1 MNDFFQNTYLQSA
14 LDWIKTNYIKI
25 ILVVLILSIVFGWIY
40 YRNLIQEEN
49 SKKASILFEEFNF
62 LLNKD
67 DIDLEALTLLREKT
81 KDKYPD
87 QIYSILMDF
96 EISQLNYNLNDFQES
111 LNNLRAIN
119 LELENK
125 GNEVSFLK
133 DLSRLRLS
141 LLLISENE
149 IDEAREILNKNFI
162 FFEELKY
169 EFLGDAELKS
179 SNLEVARKNYETA
192 LELTSSEIHKEL
204 IRIKL
209 SSIINKKN
217 E

>member
-25 ILVVLILSIVFGWIY
+25 ILVVLILSIAFGWIY
-40 YRNLIQEEN
+40 YRNLVQEEN
-49 SKKASILFEEFNF
+49 SKKASILFDEFNF
-62 LLNKD
+62 MLNKD

-96 EISQLNYNLNDFQES
+96 EISQLNYNLNNFQES

-119 LELENK
+119 LELEQR
-125 GNEVSFLK
+125 GNEASFLK
-133 DLSRLRLS
+133 DLSKLRLS

-179 SNLEVARKNYETA
+179 SNQEAARKNYEIA

-204 IRIKL
+204 IKIKL
-209 SSIINKKN
+209 SSIIK
-217 E
+217 

>member
-25 ILVVLILSIVFGWIY
+25 ILVVLILSIAFGWIY
-40 YRNLIQEEN
+40 YRNLVQEEN
-49 SKKASILFEEFNF
+49 SKKASILFDEFNF
-62 LLNKD
+62 MLNKD

-96 EISQLNYNLNDFQES
+96 EISQLNYNLNNFQES

-119 LELENK
+119 LELEQR

-141 LLLISENE
+141 LILISENE
-149 IDEAREILNKNFI
+149 IDEVREILNKNFI

-179 SNLEVARKNYETA
+179 SNQEAARKNYETA

-209 SSIINKKN
+209 SSIIN
-217 E
+217 

>member
-25 ILVVLILSIVFGWIY
+25 ILVVLILSIAFGWIY
-40 YRNLIQEEN
+40 YRNLVQEEN
-49 SKKASILFEEFNF
+49 SKKASILFDEFNF
-62 LLNKD
+62 MLNKD
-67 DIDLEALTLLREKT
+67 DIDLEALTILREKT

-96 EISQLNYNLNDFQES
+96 EISQLNYNLNNFQES

-119 LELENK
+119 LELEQR
-125 GNEVSFLK
+125 GNEASFLK

-149 IDEAREILNKNFI
+149 IDEALEILNKNFI

-179 SNLEVARKNYETA
+179 SNQEAARKNYEIA

-209 SSIINKKN
+209 SSIIN
-217 E
+217 

>member
-25 ILVVLILSIVFGWIY
+25 ILVVLILSIAFGWIY
-40 YRNLIQEEN
+40 YRNLVQEEN
-49 SKKASILFEEFNF
+49 SKKASILFDEFNF
-62 LLNKD
+62 MLNKD
-67 DIDLEALTLLREKT
+67 DIDLEALTLLRENT

-96 EISQLNYNLNDFQES
+96 EISQLNYNLNNFQES
-111 LNNLRAIN
+111 LNNLRALN
-119 LELENK
+119 LELEQR

-209 SSIINKKN
+209 SSIIN
-217 E
+217 

>member
-25 ILVVLILSIVFGWIY
+25 ILVVLILSIAFGWIY
-40 YRNLIQEEN
+40 YRNLVQEEN
-49 SKKASILFEEFNF
+49 SKKASILFDEFNF
-62 LLNKD
+62 MLNKD

-96 EISQLNYNLNDFQES
+96 EISQLNYNLNNFQES

-119 LELENK
+119 LELEQR
-125 GNEVSFLK
+125 GNEASFLK

-149 IDEAREILNKNFI
+149 IDEVREILNKNFI

-179 SNLEVARKNYETA
+179 SNQEAARKNYETA

-204 IRIKL
+204 IKIKL
-209 SSIINKKN
+209 SSIIK
-217 E
+217 

>member
-1 MNDFFQNTYLQSA
+1 MNNFFQNTYLQSA

-25 ILVVLILSIVFGWIY
+25 ILVVFILSIVFGWIY

-49 SKKASILFEEFNF
+49 SKKASILFDEFNF
-62 LLNKD
+62 MLNKD

-81 KDKYPD
+81 KDKYPN

-96 EISQLNYNLNDFQES
+96 EISQLNYNLNNFQES
-111 LNNLRAIN
+111 LNILRAIN
-119 LELENK
+119 LDLEQR
-125 GNEVSFLK
+125 GIEASFLK

-179 SNLEVARKNYETA
+179 SNQEEARENYETA
-192 LELTSSEIHKEL
+192 LELTFSEIHKEL

-209 SSIINKKN
+209 SSINN
-217 E
+217 

>member
-1 MNDFFQNTYLQSA
+1 MNDFFQNTYLQTA

-25 ILVVLILSIVFGWIY
+25 ILVVLILSIAFGWIY
-40 YRNLIQEEN
+40 YRNLVQEEN
-49 SKKASILFEEFNF
+49 SKKASILFDEFNF
-62 LLNKD
+62 MLNKD
-67 DIDLEALTLLREKT
+67 DIDLEALTLLRENT

-96 EISQLNYNLNDFQES
+96 EISQLNYNLNNFQES
-111 LNNLRAIN
+111 LNNLRALN
-119 LELENK
+119 LELEQR

-179 SNLEVARKNYETA
+179 SNQEAARKNYEIA

-204 IRIKL
+204 IKIKL
-209 SSIINKKN
+209 SSIIK
-217 E
+217 

>member
-1 MNDFFQNTYLQSA
+1 MNEFFQNTYLQSA

-25 ILVVLILSIVFGWIY
+25 ILVVLILSVAFGWIY
-40 YRNLIQEEN
+40 YRNLVQEEN
-49 SKKASILFEEFNF
+49 SKKASILFNEFNF
-62 LLNKD
+62 MLNKD
-67 DIDLEALTLLREKT
+67 DIDLEALTILREKT

-96 EISQLNYNLNDFQES
+96 EISQLNYNLNNFQES

-119 LELENK
+119 LELEQR
-125 GNEVSFLK
+125 GNEASFLK

-179 SNLEVARKNYETA
+179 SNQEAARKNYETA

-204 IRIKL
+204 IKIKL
-209 SSIINKKN
+209 SSIIK
-217 E
+217 

>member
-1 MNDFFQNTYLQSA
+1 MNDFFQNTYLQSV
-14 LDWIKTNYIKI
+14 LDWIKTNYVKVT
-25 ILVVLILSIVFGWIY
+25 LVVLILSITFGWIY
-40 YRNLIQEEN
+40 YRNLVQEEN
-49 SKKASILFEEFNF
+49 SKKASMLFDEFN
-62 LLNKD
+62 LMLKKD
-67 DIDLEALTLLREKT
+67 NIDLEALTLLQGIT

-96 EISQLNYNLNDFQES
+96 EISQLNYNLNNFQES
-111 LNNLRAIN
+111 IDVLREIN
-119 LELENK
+119 LELEQRDNDA
-125 GNEVSFLK
+125 SFLK

-149 IDEAREILNKNFI
+149 INEALEILNRDFI

-179 SNLEVARKNYETA
+179 SDQEAARKNYKTA

-204 IRIKL
+204 IKIKL
-209 SSIINKKN
+209 SSIIN
-217 E
+217 

>member
-25 ILVVLILSIVFGWIY
+25 ILVVLILFIAFGWIY
-40 YRNLIQEEN
+40 YKNLVQEEN
-49 SKKASILFEEFNF
+49 SKKASILFDEFNF
-62 LLNKD
+62 ILNKD
-67 DIDLEALTLLREKT
+67 DIDLEALTLLRENT

-96 EISQLNYNLNDFQES
+96 EISQLNYNLNNFQES

-119 LELENK
+119 LELEQR
-125 GNEVSFLK
+125 GNAASFLK

-179 SNLEVARKNYETA
+179 SNQEAARKNYETA

-204 IRIKL
+204 IKIKL
-209 SSIINKKN
+209 SSIIK
-217 E
+217 

>member
-25 ILVVLILSIVFGWIY
+25 ILVVLILSIAFGWIY
-40 YRNLIQEEN
+40 YRNLVQEEN
-49 SKKASILFEEFNF
+49 SKKASILFDEFNF
-62 LLNKD
+62 ILNKD

-96 EISQLNYNLNDFQES
+96 EISQLNYNLNNFQES

-119 LELENK
+119 LELEQR
-125 GNEVSFLK
+125 GNEASFLK

-149 IDEAREILNKNFI
+149 IDEALEILNKNFI

-179 SNLEVARKNYETA
+179 SNQEAARKNYKTA

-209 SSIINKKN
+209 SSIIN
-217 E
+217 

>member
-1 MNDFFQNTYLQSA
+1 MNDFFQNTYLQST

-25 ILVVLILSIVFGWIY
+25 ILVVLILSIAFGWIY
-40 YRNLIQEEN
+40 YRNLVQEEN
-49 SKKASILFEEFNF
+49 SKKASILFDEFNF
-62 LLNKD
+62 MLNKD
-67 DIDLEALTLLREKT
+67 DIDLEALTILREKT
-81 KDKYPD
+81 KDEYPD

-96 EISQLNYNLNDFQES
+96 EISQLNYNLNNIQES

-119 LELENK
+119 LELEQR
-125 GNEVSFLK
+125 GNEASFLK

-149 IDEAREILNKNFI
+149 IDEVREILNKNFI

-179 SNLEVARKNYETA
+179 SNQEAAKKNYETA

-204 IRIKL
+204 IKIKL
-209 SSIINKKN
+209 SSIIN
-217 E
+217 

>member
-25 ILVVLILSIVFGWIY
+25 ILVVLILSIAFGWIY
-40 YRNLIQEEN
+40 YRNLVQEEN
-49 SKKASILFEEFNF
+49 SKKASILFDEFNF
-62 LLNKD
+62 MLNKD
-67 DIDLEALTLLREKT
+67 DIDLEALTILREKT

-96 EISQLNYNLNDFQES
+96 EISQLNYNLNNFQES

-119 LELENK
+119 LELEQR
-125 GNEVSFLK
+125 GNEASFLK

-179 SNLEVARKNYETA
+179 SNQEAARKNYETA

-204 IRIKL
+204 IKIKL
-209 SSIINKKN
+209 SSIIK
-217 E
+217 

>member
-1 MNDFFQNTYLQSA
+1 MNDFFQNTYLQST

-25 ILVVLILSIVFGWIY
+25 ILVVLILSIAFGWIY
-40 YRNLIQEEN
+40 YRNLVQEEN
-49 SKKASILFEEFNF
+49 SKKASILFDEFNF
-62 LLNKD
+62 ILNKD
-67 DIDLEALTLLREKT
+67 DIDLEALTLLSEKT

-96 EISQLNYNLNDFQES
+96 EISQLNYNLNNFQES

-119 LELENK
+119 LELEQR

-179 SNLEVARKNYETA
+179 LNQEAARKNYETA

-204 IRIKL
+204 IKIKL
-209 SSIINKKN
+209 SSIIN
-217 E
+217 

>member
-25 ILVVLILSIVFGWIY
+25 ILVVLILSIAFGWIY
-40 YRNLIQEEN
+40 YRNLVQEEN
-49 SKKASILFEEFNF
+49 SKKASILFDEFNF
-62 LLNKD
+62 MLNKD
-67 DIDLEALTLLREKT
+67 DIDLEALTLLRENT

-96 EISQLNYNLNDFQES
+96 EISQLNYNLNNFQES

-119 LELENK
+119 LELEQR

-179 SNLEVARKNYETA
+179 SNQEAARKNYETA

-209 SSIINKKN
+209 SSIIN
-217 E
+217 

>member
-25 ILVVLILSIVFGWIY
+25 ILVVLILSIAFGWIY
-40 YRNLIQEEN
+40 YRNLVQEEN
-49 SKKASILFEEFNF
+49 SKKASILFDEFNF
-62 LLNKD
+62 MLNKD
-67 DIDLEALTLLREKT
+67 DIDLEALTILREKT

-96 EISQLNYNLNDFQES
+96 EISQLNYNLNNFQES

-119 LELENK
+119 LELEQR
-125 GNEVSFLK
+125 GNEASFLK

-149 IDEAREILNKNFI
+149 IDEALEILNKNFI

-179 SNLEVARKNYETA
+179 SNQEAARKNYEIA

-204 IRIKL
+204 IKIKL
-209 SSIINKKN
+209 SSIIK
-217 E
+217 

>member
-25 ILVVLILSIVFGWIY
+25 ILVVLILSIASGWIY
-40 YRNLIQEEN
+40 YRNLVQEEN
-49 SKKASILFEEFNF
+49 SKKASILFDEFNF
-62 LLNKD
+62 MLNKD

-96 EISQLNYNLNDFQES
+96 EISQLNYNLNNFQES

-119 LELENK
+119 LELEQR
-125 GNEVSFLK
+125 GNEASFLK

-179 SNLEVARKNYETA
+179 LNQEAARKNYETA

-204 IRIKL
+204 IKIKL
-209 SSIINKKN
+209 SSIIK
-217 E
+217 

>member
-25 ILVVLILSIVFGWIY
+25 ILVVLILSIAFGWIY
-40 YRNLIQEEN
+40 YRNLVQEEN
-49 SKKASILFEEFNF
+49 SKKASILFDEFNF
-62 LLNKD
+62 MLNKD
-67 DIDLEALTLLREKT
+67 DIDLEALTLLRENT

-96 EISQLNYNLNDFQES
+96 EISQLNYNLNNFQES
-111 LNNLRAIN
+111 LNNLRALN
-119 LELENK
+119 LELEQR

-179 SNLEVARKNYETA
+179 SNQEAARKNYKTA

-209 SSIINKKN
+209 SSIIN
-217 E
+217 

>member
-1 MNDFFQNTYLQSA
+1 MNDFFQNTYLQSV
-14 LDWIKTNYIKI
+14 LDWIKTNYVKI
-25 ILVVLILSIVFGWIY
+25 ILVVLILAIAFGWIY
-40 YRNLIQEEN
+40 YRNLVQEEN
-49 SKKASILFEEFNF
+49 SKKASVLFDEFNTM
-62 LLNKD
+62 LKKD
-67 DIDLEALTLLREKT
+67 DIDLEALTLLQEKT

-96 EISQLNYNLNDFQES
+96 EISQLNYNLNNFQES

-119 LELENK
+119 LELEQR
-125 GNEVSFLK
+125 GNEASFLK

-179 SNLEVARKNYETA
+179 SNQEAARKNYETA

-204 IRIKL
+204 IKIKL
-209 SSIINKKN
+209 SSIIK
-217 E
+217 

>member
-25 ILVVLILSIVFGWIY
+25 ILVVLILSIASGWIY
-40 YRNLIQEEN
+40 YRNLVQEEN
-49 SKKASILFEEFNF
+49 SKKASILFDEFNF
-62 LLNKD
+62 MLNKD

-96 EISQLNYNLNDFQES
+96 EISQLNYNSNNFQES

-119 LELENK
+119 LELEQR
-125 GNEVSFLK
+125 GNEASFLK

-179 SNLEVARKNYETA
+179 LNQEAARKNYETA

-204 IRIKL
+204 IKIKL
-209 SSIINKKN
+209 SSIIK
-217 E
+217 

>member
-1 MNDFFQNTYLQSA
+1 MNNFFQNIYLQSA

-25 ILVVLILSIVFGWIY
+25 ILVVFILSIVFGWIY

-49 SKKASILFEEFNF
+49 SKKASILFDEFNF
-62 LLNKD
+62 MLNKD
-67 DIDLEALTLLREKT
+67 DIDLGALTLLREKT
-81 KDKYPD
+81 KDKYPN

-96 EISQLNYNLNDFQES
+96 EISQLNYNLNNIQES

-119 LELENK
+119 LELEQR
-125 GNEVSFLK
+125 GNEASFLK

-179 SNLEVARKNYETA
+179 SNQEAARKNYEIA

-204 IRIKL
+204 IKIKL
-209 SSIINKKN
+209 SSIIN
-217 E
+217 

>member
-25 ILVVLILSIVFGWIY
+25 ILVVLILSIAFGWIY
-40 YRNLIQEEN
+40 YRNLVQEEN
-49 SKKASILFEEFNF
+49 SKKASILFDEFNF
-62 LLNKD
+62 MLNKD
-67 DIDLEALTLLREKT
+67 DIDLEALTILREKT

-96 EISQLNYNLNDFQES
+96 EISQLNYNLNNFQES

-119 LELENK
+119 LELEQR
-125 GNEVSFLK
+125 GNEASFLK

-179 SNLEVARKNYETA
+179 SNQEAARKNYEIA

-204 IRIKL
+204 IKIKL
-209 SSIINKKN
+209 SSIIK
-217 E
+217 

>member
-25 ILVVLILSIVFGWIY
+25 ILVVLILSIAFGWIY
-40 YRNLIQEEN
+40 YRNLVQEEN
-49 SKKASILFEEFNF
+49 SKKASILFDEFNF
-62 LLNKD
+62 MLNKD

-96 EISQLNYNLNDFQES
+96 EISQLNYNLNNFQES

-119 LELENK
+119 LELEQR
-125 GNEVSFLK
+125 GNEASFLK

-149 IDEAREILNKNFI
+149 IDEALEILNKNFI

-179 SNLEVARKNYETA
+179 LNQEAARKNYETA

-204 IRIKL
+204 IKIKL
-209 SSIINKKN
+209 SSIIN
-217 E
+217 

>member
-1 MNDFFQNTYLQSA
+1 MNNFFQNIYLQSA

-25 ILVVLILSIVFGWIY
+25 ILVVFILSIVFGWIY

-49 SKKASILFEEFNF
+49 SKKASILFDEFNF
-62 LLNKD
+62 MLNKD

-81 KDKYPD
+81 KDKYPN

-96 EISQLNYNLNDFQES
+96 EISQLNYNLNNFQES
-111 LNNLRAIN
+111 LNILRAIN
-119 LELENK
+119 LELEQR
-125 GNEVSFLK
+125 GIEASFLK

-179 SNLEVARKNYETA
+179 SNQEEARENYETA
-192 LELTSSEIHKEL
+192 LELTFSEIHKEL

-209 SSIINKKN
+209 SSINN
-217 E
+217 

>member
-25 ILVVLILSIVFGWIY
+25 ILVVLILSIAFGWIY
-40 YRNLIQEEN
+40 YRNLVQEEN
-49 SKKASILFEEFNF
+49 SKKASILFDEFNF
-62 LLNKD
+62 MLNKD

-96 EISQLNYNLNDFQES
+96 EISQLNYNSNNFQES

-119 LELENK
+119 LELEQR
-125 GNEVSFLK
+125 GNEASFLK

-149 IDEAREILNKNFI
+149 IDEALEILNKNFI

-179 SNLEVARKNYETA
+179 SNQEAARKNYETA

-204 IRIKL
+204 IKIKL
-209 SSIINKKN
+209 SSIIK
-217 E
+217 

>member
-1 MNDFFQNTYLQSA
+1 MNNFFQNIYLQSA

-25 ILVVLILSIVFGWIY
+25 ILVVFILSIVFGWIY

-49 SKKASILFEEFNF
+49 SKKASILFDEFNF
-62 LLNKD
+62 MLNKD
-67 DIDLEALTLLREKT
+67 DIDLGALTLLREKT
-81 KDKYPD
+81 KDKYPN

-96 EISQLNYNLNDFQES
+96 EISQLNYNLNNFQES
-111 LNNLRAIN
+111 LNILRAIN
-119 LELENK
+119 LDLEQR
-125 GNEVSFLK
+125 GIEASFLK

-149 IDEAREILNKNFI
+149 IDEVREILNKNFI

-179 SNLEVARKNYETA
+179 SNQEEARENYETA

-204 IRIKL
+204 IKIKL
-209 SSIINKKN
+209 SSIIK
-217 E
+217 

>member
-25 ILVVLILSIVFGWIY
+25 ILVVLILSIAFGWIY
-40 YRNLIQEEN
+40 YRNLVQEEN
-49 SKKASILFEEFNF
+49 SKKASILFDEFNF
-62 LLNKD
+62 ILNKD

-96 EISQLNYNLNDFQES
+96 EISQLNYNLNNFQES

-119 LELENK
+119 LELEQR
-125 GNEVSFLK
+125 GNEASFLK

-149 IDEAREILNKNFI
+149 INEALEILNKNFI

-179 SNLEVARKNYETA
+179 SNQKAARKNYEIA

-204 IRIKL
+204 IKIKL
-209 SSIINKKN
+209 SSIIK
-217 E
+217 

>member
-25 ILVVLILSIVFGWIY
+25 ILVVLILSIAFGWIY
-40 YRNLIQEEN
+40 YRNLVQEEN
-49 SKKASILFEEFNF
+49 SKKASILFDEFNF
-62 LLNKD
+62 MLNKD
-67 DIDLEALTLLREKT
+67 DIDLEALTILREKT

-96 EISQLNYNLNDFQES
+96 EISQLNYNLNNFQES

-119 LELENK
+119 LELEQR
-125 GNEVSFLK
+125 GNEASFLK

-149 IDEAREILNKNFI
+149 IDEALEILNKNFI

-179 SNLEVARKNYETA
+179 SNQEAARKNYETA

-204 IRIKL
+204 IKIKL
-209 SSIINKKN
+209 SSIIK
-217 E
+217 

>member
-25 ILVVLILSIVFGWIY
+25 ILVVLILSIAFGWIY
-40 YRNLIQEEN
+40 YRNLVQEEN
-49 SKKASILFEEFNF
+49 SKKASILFDEFNF
-62 LLNKD
+62 MLNKD
-67 DIDLEALTLLREKT
+67 DIDLEALTILREKT

-96 EISQLNYNLNDFQES
+96 EISQLNYNLNNIQES

-119 LELENK
+119 LELEQR
-125 GNEVSFLK
+125 GNEASFLK

-149 IDEAREILNKNFI
+149 IDEVREILNKNFI

-179 SNLEVARKNYETA
+179 SNQEAARKNYETA

-204 IRIKL
+204 IKIKL
-209 SSIINKKN
+209 SSIIK
-217 E
+217 

>member
-25 ILVVLILSIVFGWIY
+25 ILVVLILSVAFGWIY
-40 YRNLIQEEN
+40 YRNLVQEEN
-49 SKKASILFEEFNF
+49 SKKASILFNEFNF
-62 LLNKD
+62 MLNKD
-67 DIDLEALTLLREKT
+67 DIDLEALTILREKT

-96 EISQLNYNLNDFQES
+96 EISQLNYNLNNFQES

-119 LELENK
+119 LELEQR
-125 GNEVSFLK
+125 GNEASFLK

-179 SNLEVARKNYETA
+179 SNQEAARKNYETA

-204 IRIKL
+204 IKIKL
-209 SSIINKKN
+209 SSIIK
-217 E
+217 

>member
-1 MNDFFQNTYLQSA
+1 MNDFFQNTYLQST

-25 ILVVLILSIVFGWIY
+25 ILVVLILSIAFGWIY
-40 YRNLIQEEN
+40 YRNLVQEEN
-49 SKKASILFEEFNF
+49 SKKASILFDEFNF
-62 LLNKD
+62 MLNKD
-67 DIDLEALTLLREKT
+67 DIDLEALTLLRENT

-96 EISQLNYNLNDFQES
+96 EISQLNYNLNNIQES

-119 LELENK
+119 LELEQR

-179 SNLEVARKNYETA
+179 SNQEAAKKNYETA

-204 IRIKL
+204 IKIKL
-209 SSIINKKN
+209 SSIIN
-217 E
+217 

>member
-14 LDWIKTNYIKI
+14 LDWIKINYIKI

-40 YRNLIQEEN
+40 YKNLIQEEN
-49 SKKASILFEEFNF
+49 SKRASILFDEFNF
-62 LLNKD
+62 LLKKE

-96 EISQLNYNLNDFQES
+96 EISQLNYNLNNFQES

-119 LELENK
+119 LELENND
-125 GNEVSFLK
+125 NEVSFLK

-179 SNLEVARKNYETA
+179 SNLEAARKNYETA

-209 SSIINKKN
+209 SSIIN
-217 E
+217 

>member
-25 ILVVLILSIVFGWIY
+25 ILVVLILSIAFGWIY
-40 YRNLIQEEN
+40 YRNLVQEEN
-49 SKKASILFEEFNF
+49 SKKASILFDEFNF
-62 LLNKD
+62 MLNKD
-67 DIDLEALTLLREKT
+67 DIDLEALTLLRENT

-96 EISQLNYNLNDFQES
+96 EISQLNYNLNNFQES

-119 LELENK
+119 LELEQR
-125 GNEVSFLK
+125 GNEASFLK

-149 IDEAREILNKNFI
+149 IDEALEILNKNFI

-179 SNLEVARKNYETA
+179 SNQEAARKNYEIA

-204 IRIKL
+204 IKIKL
-209 SSIINKKN
+209 SSIIK
-217 E
+217 

>member
-1 MNDFFQNTYLQSA
+1 MNDFFQNTYLQSV

-25 ILVVLILSIVFGWIY
+25 ILVVLILSIAFGWIY
-40 YRNLIQEEN
+40 YRNLVQEEN
-49 SKKASILFEEFNF
+49 SKKASILFDEFNF
-62 LLNKD
+62 MLNKD
-67 DIDLEALTLLREKT
+67 DIDLEALTILREKT

-96 EISQLNYNLNDFQES
+96 EISQLNYNLNNFQES
-111 LNNLRAIN
+111 LNNLRATN
-119 LELENK
+119 LELEQR
-125 GNEVSFLK
+125 GNEASFLK

-179 SNLEVARKNYETA
+179 SNQEAARKNYETA

-204 IRIKL
+204 IKIKL
-209 SSIINKKN
+209 SSIIK
-217 E
+217 

>member
-1 MNDFFQNTYLQSA
+1 MNNFFQNTYLQSA

-49 SKKASILFEEFNF
+49 SKKASILFDEFNF
-62 LLNKD
+62 MLNKD

-81 KDKYPD
+81 KDKYPN

-96 EISQLNYNLNDFQES
+96 EISQLNYNLNNFQES
-111 LNNLRAIN
+111 LNILRAIN
-119 LELENK
+119 LELEQR
-125 GNEVSFLK
+125 GIEASFLK

-179 SNLEVARKNYETA
+179 SNQEEARENYETA
-192 LELTSSEIHKEL
+192 LELTFSEIHKEL
-204 IRIKL
+204 IRMKL
-209 SSIINKKN
+209 SSINN
-217 E
+217 

>member
-25 ILVVLILSIVFGWIY
+25 ILVVLILSIAFGWIY
-40 YRNLIQEEN
+40 YRNLVQEEN
-49 SKKASILFEEFNF
+49 SKKASILFDEFNF
-62 LLNKD
+62 ILNKD

-96 EISQLNYNLNDFQES
+96 EISQLNYNLNNFQES

-119 LELENK
+119 LELEQR
-125 GNEVSFLK
+125 GNEASFLK

-149 IDEAREILNKNFI
+149 IDEALEILNKNFI

-179 SNLEVARKNYETA
+179 SNQEAARKNYEIA

-204 IRIKL
+204 IKIKL
-209 SSIINKKN
+209 SSIIN
-217 E
+217 

>member
-25 ILVVLILSIVFGWIY
+25 ILVVLILSITFGWIY
-40 YRNLIQEEN
+40 YRNLVKEEN
-49 SKKASILFEEFNF
+49 SKKASILFDEFNF
-62 LLNKD
+62 MLNKD
-67 DIDLEALTLLREKT
+67 DIDLEALNILREKT

-96 EISQLNYNLNDFQES
+96 EISQLNYNLNNFQES

-119 LELENK
+119 FELEQR
-125 GNEVSFLK
+125 GNEASFLK

-179 SNLEVARKNYETA
+179 SNQEAARKNYETA

-209 SSIINKKN
+209 SSIIN
-217 E
+217 

>member
-96 EISQLNYNLNDFQES
+96 KISQLNYNLNDFQES

-209 SSIINKKN
+209 SSIIN
-217 E
+217 